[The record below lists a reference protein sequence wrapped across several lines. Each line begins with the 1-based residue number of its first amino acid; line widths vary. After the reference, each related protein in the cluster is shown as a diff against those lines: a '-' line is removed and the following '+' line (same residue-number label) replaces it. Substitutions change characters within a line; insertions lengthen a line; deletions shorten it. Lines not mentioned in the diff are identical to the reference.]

1 MTQEA
6 GRATPPSVAPAAA
19 RLSLA
24 CEQDIA
30 TAARALA
37 GGAAVAHGFGN
48 FYAISSSP
56 APEVVA
62 WVNRLKG
69 RPPDQ
74 VGSAVTTALRMPR
87 LFDWQAL
94 PAGLTPARVFDLM
107 EHLLALG
114 PFGFRGPAAAHVPDH
129 LTGRDGAL
137 RTLQLIAPGS
147 RCPSN
152 AFLQEAMRCTG
163 TEYLH
168 ITSANPSR
176 HRTGAADEP
185 AHFRG
190 DALALAF
197 AAEPRLLVLHHADD
211 AEARSRHPLHAPM
224 STTILAFHRL
234 GAQAANAPPR
244 LLVERH
250 GSLPLERLQLELA
263 RFGFG
268 LECGAGARRR
278 LGERVYADPADAG

>member
-1 MTQEA
+1 MTHDPGGEI
-6 GRATPPSVAPAAA
+6 PSSLAPAAA

-37 GGAAVAHGFGN
+37 DGAAVAHGFGN
-48 FYAISSSP
+48 FYALSSSP

-62 WVNRLKG
+62 WVNRVKG

-74 VGSAVTTALRMPR
+74 IGSVVTTPLRLPR
-87 LFDWQAL
+87 LFDWEAL

-129 LTGRDGAL
+129 LTGRDGAR

-152 AFLQEAMRCTG
+152 AFLQAAMLRTG
-163 TEYLH
+163 TEFLH

-190 DALALAF
+190 DALAQAF

-211 AEARSRHPLHAPM
+211 ALARARHPLHAPM

-234 GAQAANAPPR
+234 GVPAAHDPPR

-250 GSLPLERLQLELA
+250 GSLPIERLQQELA
-263 RFGFG
+263 PFGFG
-268 LECGAGARRR
+268 LELGPGARRR
-278 LGERVYADPADAG
+278 LGERDYGDAPQAA